1 MKKLLSVLLMVVL
14 VVSVFTA
21 CAGSK
26 NDGDTTQPP
35 ATNDTNDA
43 ANDTADNAGD
53 DAANDADDAQ
63 DDAGT
68 DADAGLKDG
77 TYTAEQDEF
86 HNGWKDKVTIE
97 VKDGKISSVDWNSD
111 AEDGGKDKKTAS
123 KDGDYGMVEKGGAI
137 AEWHEQAEKVETFLV
152 EKQDVDAIDVKDD
165 GTIDAVAGVTIKV
178 NGFVDLVKKALSD
191 AK

>member
-1 MKKLLSVLLMVVL
+1 MKKLLSILLMMVL
-14 VVSVFTA
+14 VVSIFTA

-26 NDGDTTQPP
+26 NEGDTTEPP
-35 ATNDTNDA
+35 ATNETNDTANNAADDA
-43 ANDTADNAGD
+43 ANDTE
-53 DAANDADDAQ
+53 DAQ

-77 TYTAEQDEF
+77 TYTAEADEF
-86 HNGWKDKVTIE
+86 ENGWKDKVTIE
-97 VKDGKISSVDWNSD
+97 VQDGKIASVDWNSE

-123 KDGDYGMVEKGGAI
+123 KDGDYGMVENGGAS

-152 EKQDVDAIDVKDD
+152 EKQDVDAIELNDD
-165 GTIDAVAGVTIKV
+165 GTTDAVAGVTIKV
-178 NGFVDLVKKALSD
+178 KGFVDLVKKALSE

>member
-1 MKKLLSVLLMVVL
+1 MKKLLSILLMMAL
-14 VVSVFTA
+14 VVSIFTA

-26 NDGDTTQPP
+26 NEEDTTEPP
-35 ATNDTNDA
+35 ATNETNDTANNAADDA
-43 ANDTADNAGD
+43 ANDTE
-53 DAANDADDAQ
+53 DAQ

-77 TYTAEQDEF
+77 TYTAEADEF
-86 HNGWKDKVTIE
+86 ENGWKDKVTIE
-97 VKDGKISSVDWNSD
+97 VQDGKIASVDWNSE

-123 KDGDYGMVEKGGAI
+123 KDGDYGMVEKGGAS

-152 EKQDVDAIDVKDD
+152 EKQDVDAIELNDD
-165 GTIDAVAGVTIKV
+165 GTTDAVAGVTIKV
-178 NGFVDLVKKALSD
+178 KGFVDLVKKALSE

>member
-1 MKKLLSVLLMVVL
+1 MKKLLSILLMMVL
-14 VVSVFTA
+14 VVSIFTA

-26 NDGDTTQPP
+26 NEGDTTEPP
-35 ATNDTNDA
+35 ATNETNDTANNAADDA
-43 ANDTADNAGD
+43 ANDTE
-53 DAANDADDAQ
+53 DAQ

-77 TYTAEQDEF
+77 TYTAEADEF
-86 HNGWKDKVTIE
+86 ENGWKDKVTIE
-97 VKDGKISSVDWNSD
+97 VQDGKIASVDWNSE

-123 KDGDYGMVEKGGAI
+123 KDGDYGMVEKGGAS

-152 EKQDVDAIDVKDD
+152 EKQDVDAIELNDD
-165 GTIDAVAGVTIKV
+165 GTTDAVAGVTIKV
-178 NGFVDLVKKALSD
+178 KGFVDLVKKALSQ